1 MTKIVK
7 NNSSRDQVGR
17 QKIIGFARHRTA
29 IGALGLIALGALSL
43 SPAQAQDVAELR
55 AQLKALEAK
64 VAALE
69 KSQSS
74 GGSSDALRE
83 KLEKLPN
90 ITLDSKG
97 INFSSPGIRTTRTE
111 VGPGG
116 IPIETTQVTD
126 EGAFKL
132 KIGGLLQP
140 QARYFLGESGNSTST
155 FLARRARLNLEGT
168 AYKNF
173 DFKLQTDLQ
182 TTGSV
187 PISGNMSATSV
198 TTTVQDAYA
207 GAKAYDW
214 LQLRVGKMKSPL
226 GIERWQ
232 SAKDRWFT
240 DLITTTYIVPNRQ
253 IGAMLWGNVGD
264 GLAEYYAGIF
274 NGTPDGSSSNLS
286 SSGQNEKDLQARL
299 ALTPFAKAN
308 IPALKKLTLGAGA
321 SYAPEINALG
331 SYADANQQTFFTWNS
346 TAASVTSGGRQTRFV
361 PNVQYFWGPFGL
373 YGEAA
378 WSTLQLKPTTSGAL
392 PRSLTNSAWQIASSY
407 VVTGED
413 NSFRAISPRR
423 KFSPSTGGWGALQLA
438 GRVGQLTIDPD
449 AFTTSLASNTSSAE
463 ESLTYGGAVNWILN
477 DNVKFTLG
485 YDYTSFVRGAA
496 QGDRRN
502 SSAVTSQLQFAF

>member
-1 MTKIVK
+1 MTKIVS
-7 NNSSRDQVGR
+7 NNFSRRQVGR

-116 IPIETTQVTD
+116 IPIETTKVTD

-198 TTTVQDAYA
+198 STTVQDAYA
-207 GAKAYDW
+207 GVKAYDW

-232 SAKDRWFT
+232 SANARWFT
-240 DLITTTYIVPNRQ
+240 DVITTTYLVPNRQ

-274 NGTPDGSSSNLS
+274 NGAPDGSSSDLS
-286 SSGQNEKDLQARL
+286 SHGQNEKDLQARL

-308 IPALKKLTLGAGA
+308 IPALKKLTLGAGVT
-321 SYAPEINALG
+321 YAPEVNGLG
-331 SYADANQQTFFTWNS
+331 SYADANQQRFFEWNTKAKS
-346 TAASVTSGGRQTRFV
+346 FLAGGSQTRFV

-378 WSTLQLKPTTSGAL
+378 LSTIQVKPSATGSI
-392 PRSLTNSAWQIASSY
+392 RDLTNSGWQIASSY

-423 KFSPSTGGWGALQLA
+423 KFSPSTGGWGALQVA
-438 GRVGQLTIDPD
+438 GRVGQLTIDSD
-449 AFTTSLASNTSSAE
+449 AFNTYASKNTNAE
-463 ESLTYGGAVNWILN
+463 ESLTYGAAVNWILN

-485 YDYTSFVRGAA
+485 YDYTIFVGGAPNNQDRG
-496 QGDRRN
+496 D

>member
-7 NNSSRDQVGR
+7 NNFSRRQVGR

-308 IPALKKLTLGAGA
+308 IPALKKLTAGAGI

-331 SYADANQQTFFTWNS
+331 TYADANQQVFFDWNS
-346 TAASVTSGGRQTRFV
+346 QAKNNLAGLRQTRFV

-378 WSTLQLKPTTSGAL
+378 WSTFQLKPASGL